1 MIAKKT
7 NLLAWFLMLLSAGM
21 MFFVSFAGGFQRDP
35 GLYLPIALVYIVL
48 GGLLAIRIP
57 KNAIGWMFLVG
68 VFFLILNVSMV
79 WYANLGL
86 VVKPGS
92 LPGADY
98 IAAVLP
104 AFEVIGYAL
113 VLIFPFFL
121 FPDGHLL
128 SRRWKPVLYLAGFA
142 TLLNCFEIFRPGPL
156 TIFPDWNNPMGIA
169 QLSFYFEVSEFI
181 NGILAVVL
189 FIVAPISIILR
200 YRWASNIGRQQIK
213 WFVLAGIFVSI
224 WILFMVLFSD
234 SLPEII
240 IIVFESI
247 VLASIPLAIA
257 IAMLRYHLW
266 DIDIIIRR
274 TLQYTLLTGLLVLIY
289 FSSVVLLQNLVET
302 ITGEQSPVV
311 IVISTLGIAA
321 LFNPLRIRVQDFI
334 DQRFYRKKYDAE
346 RAMTQFTETA
356 RDEVDMQNLILALMG
371 VVEETMQPK
380 KIILWLQSHE
390 DEHAS

>member
-7 NLLAWFLMLLSAGM
+7 TLLAWFLMLLSAGM
-21 MFFVSFAGGFQRDP
+21 MFYISFAGGFHRDP
-35 GLYLPIALVYIVL
+35 GLYLPISLVYIVL

-68 VFFLILNVSMV
+68 VCLLIINASMV
-79 WYANLGL
+79 WYANFGL
-86 VVKPGS
+86 VVKPRS
-92 LPGADY
+92 LPGAEY

-113 VLIFPFFL
+113 LLIFPFL
-121 FPDGHLL
+121 IFPDGKLL
-128 SRRWKPVLYLAGFA
+128 SKRWKPVLYLAGFV
-142 TLLNCFEIFRPGPL
+142 TVLNCFEIFRPGPL
-156 TIFPDWNNPMGIA
+156 ATFPDWNNPMGIA
-169 QLSFYFEVSEFI
+169 QLSNYFEVSENI

-189 FIVAPISIILR
+189 FIVGPISVILR

-224 WILFMVLFSD
+224 WILFMVLFYD
-234 SLPEII
+234 SLPEIV

-274 TLQYTLLTGLLVLIY
+274 TLQYTLLTGLLALFY

-302 ITGEQSPVV
+302 LTGEQSQVV

-321 LFNPLRIRVQDFI
+321 LFNPLRIRVQNFI
-334 DQRFYRKKYDAE
+334 DQRFYRKKYDAQ

-356 RDEVDMQNLILALMG
+356 RDEVDMQSLILALIG
-371 VVEETMQPK
+371 VVEETMQPN
-380 KIILWLQSHE
+380 KIILWLQSRE